1 MFSLIGKSAKPRCFK
16 HVNMDAL
23 PVLYYSQKS
32 AWMNT
37 AIFSDWFKK
46 HFVPAVIRHQEQ
58 KGIHSKKALLLLDN
72 APSHPDA
79 EELTC
84 DKICA
89 KFLPANTT
97 SLIQPMDQG
106 VLESL
111 KRRHKK
117 LLLRKFLEEDEHAIS
132 MFAALKGI
140 NMKHVV
146 YMSAEAW
153 DDVPST
159 TLLKSWNK
167 LLRRTEEI
175 TQETDDLESSTTEL
189 QPFLTKLGCDTSEEE
204 VRRWLSGS

>member
-1 MFSLIGKSAKPRCFK
+1 
-16 HVNMDAL
+16 MDAL

-32 AWMNT
+32 AWMDT

-46 HFVPAVIRHQEQ
+46 HFVPAVKRYQEQ
-58 KGIHSKKALLLLDN
+58 KGVSSKKALLLLDN

-79 EELTC
+79 DELVSES
-84 DKICA
+84 ICA

-106 VLESL
+106 VLESV
-111 KRRHKK
+111 KRRYKK
-117 LLLRKFLEEDEHAIS
+117 LLLRKIIEEDEHGTS

-153 DDVPST
+153 DDLPYT
-159 TLLKSWNK
+159 TLAKSWNK
-167 LLRRTEEI
+167 LLRRPEESVP
-175 TQETDDLESSTTEL
+175 EPEDLQSSTTEL
-189 QPFLTKLGCDTSEEE
+189 QPMLAQLGCDSSEEE
-204 VRRWLSGS
+204 VTRWLSGSDDMSCELLSDEDILQQVL